1 VSLLLS
7 CVLVL
12 VNVEKLIEMLIIID
26 NRFVRDRRANYQQSM
41 SVLEHAKQYKPT
53 LMTKTSIMLGHGES
67 DDQVMKTMQ
76 GCIVI

>member
-1 VSLLLS
+1 MSLLLS

-53 LMTKTSIMLGHGES
+53 LMTKTSVMLGHGES

>member
-1 VSLLLS
+1 MSLLLS

>member
-53 LMTKTSIMLGHGES
+53 LMTKTSVMLGHGES